1 MSRLGEGVK
10 AVVVGDGAVGKTTFL
25 VKYTTQTFPGEYLP
39 TVRKKTQITIGGEKS
54 ERVRENGM

>member
-25 VKYTTQTFPGEYLP
+25 VKYPTQTFPGEYLP
-39 TVRKKTQITIGGEKS
+39 TVRKKNTNNNRRGKK
-54 ERVRENGM
+54 